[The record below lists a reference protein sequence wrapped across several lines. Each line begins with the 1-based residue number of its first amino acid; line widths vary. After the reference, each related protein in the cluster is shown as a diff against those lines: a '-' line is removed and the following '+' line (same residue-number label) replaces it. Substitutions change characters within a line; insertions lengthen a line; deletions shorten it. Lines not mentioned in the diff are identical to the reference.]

1 MGKRLESV
9 EEFYRDGEIL
19 LTGGTG
25 FLGKLVIVKLL
36 RSFPGIR
43 KIYMMVRDKKG
54 ASAEERLNALF
65 RNVIFERLH
74 LEVPDFKSKIHVLPC
89 NLELRDL
96 GLSPENKQMLISRVN
111 IVLHGAATLRF
122 DEDLQVAI
130 QTNVRGTREV
140 LNLAKQCPNL
150 KMLTYVSTAF
160 SHARSQIGEV
170 VYEPKTHYKELLE
183 LSMLCPDDPRL
194 PLMKAKLAL
203 ESVNTYTL
211 TKAASEHLIS
221 EEAKTYPVTIFRP
234 SIVIST
240 WSDPIAGY
248 IDNLYGPT
256 GLVTGV
262 QAGIIRCI
270 SNARHIKADM
280 VPADYV
286 VNALICCT
294 WDGYN
299 KFQADNSC
307 LPVYNYVSSTTNPI
321 TWSEFET
328 KGYQATVRY
337 PYSRML
343 YSPFVY
349 NSPNPVVYALR
360 TLIVHYLVGYLLIPM
375 YRKMDKVIHLLRPF
389 STTDW
394 IFDSANILH
403 TWNQLGPTDRAKFP
417 FNIADL
423 DWDEYL
429 DRYVRGTLVHHLQ
442 DSMETT
448 VRKKAMERANRLYL
462 LHQFLKAL
470 FYGIFMITLWSF
482 LQPYITIQR

>member
-170 VYEPKTHYKELLE
+170 VYEPKTKN
-183 LSMLCPDDPRL
+183 SKSQ
-194 PLMKAKLAL
+194 PL
-203 ESVNTYTL
+203 
-211 TKAASEHLIS
+211 
-221 EEAKTYPVTIFRP
+221 
-234 SIVIST
+234 
-240 WSDPIAGY
+240 
-248 IDNLYGPT
+248 
-256 GLVTGV
+256 
-262 QAGIIRCI
+262 IIRW
-270 SNARHIKADM
+270 ALH
-280 VPADYV
+280 VP
-286 VNALICCT
+286 L
-294 WDGYN
+294 
-299 KFQADNSC
+299 S
-307 LPVYNYVSSTTNPI
+307 
-321 TWSEFET
+321 
-328 KGYQATVRY
+328 
-337 PYSRML
+337 
-343 YSPFVY
+343 
-349 NSPNPVVYALR
+349 
-360 TLIVHYLVGYLLIPM
+360 
-375 YRKMDKVIHLLRPF
+375 
-389 STTDW
+389 
-394 IFDSANILH
+394 
-403 TWNQLGPTDRAKFP
+403 
-417 FNIADL
+417 DL
-423 DWDEYL
+423 SD
-429 DRYVRGTLVHHLQ
+429 T
-442 DSMETT
+442 
-448 VRKKAMERANRLYL
+448 
-462 LHQFLKAL
+462 
-470 FYGIFMITLWSF
+470 
-482 LQPYITIQR
+482 